1 MIAFLH
7 PFLEGLDAFLE
18 RVEQLA
24 EALLAGL
31 GETLFAFVE
40 DLPGELGELCTQV
53 ITGGLQ
59 VAQAL
64 FVGVALLPQLGLQ
77 AGTFGGQA
85 AQFGLLALALLV
97 PGLQGLAGALA
108 LDAEQL
114 GLAAQGRQF
123 GLLGGIE
130 LAEFAVFLTAVV
142 QLHGQAILGQLG
154 IGQAF
159 FEQGLI
165 GQQGGKAPV
174 LLPGQAEQG

>member
-1 MIAFLH
+1 M
-7 PFLEGLDAFLE
+7 
-18 RVEQLA
+18 
-24 EALLAGL
+24 
-31 GETLFAFVE
+31 
-40 DLPGELGELCTQV
+40 
-53 ITGGLQ
+53 
-59 VAQAL
+59 
-64 FVGVALLPQLGLQ
+64 GVALLPQLGLQ

-114 GLAAQGRQF
+114 GLAAQGRQL

-130 LAEFAVFLTAVV
+130 VAEFAVFLAAVV
-142 QLHGQAILGQLG
+142 QLHGQAVLGQLG

-159 FEQGLI
+159 FEEGLFGLQGRE
-165 GQQGGKAPV
+165 APV